1 MSPRPKY
8 NVIFMRDD
16 AQVRRFRLGTV
27 WIRVLIWLL
36 ALLTLAA
43 GGGLYA
49 GFRYWTA
56 NAALVE
62 EKRGL
67 ERRLIDAEVQLERL
81 GNVEKIL
88 RSHDP
93 NEAQAL
99 LQTGAM
105 TDRERPASPTSAA
118 NLGELFAYHN
128 LRQAGVENIQARVVN
143 NSVQMRFDL
152 NNLIAD
158 TTLSGRVD
166 FLVVSNSGRMEQ
178 VSAPEADLVFSIQR
192 FKRVQTTFNLPK
204 GMERGDLFGVRVV
217 ITGQDGNPI
226 YSETYPLSRII
237 S

>member
-1 MSPRPKY
+1 MSPRSKY
-8 NVIFMRDD
+8 NIIFMRDD
-16 AQVRRFRLGTV
+16 AQVRRFRMGSA
-27 WIRVLIWLL
+27 WIRVVIWLL
-36 ALLTLAA
+36 ALLMLAA

-49 GFRYWTA
+49 GFRYWSA

-93 NEAQAL
+93 KDVQDLIQA
-99 LQTGAM
+99 GNMAE
-105 TDRERPASPTSAA
+105 RERTEPAPSPP
-118 NLGELFAYHN
+118 NLGEIFSYQN
-128 LRQAGVENIQARVVN
+128 LRQAGVENIQARLAN
-143 NSVQMRFDL
+143 NSMQVRFDL

-166 FLVVSNSGRMEQ
+166 FLVILNSGRMER

-192 FKRVQTTFNLPK
+192 FKRIQTTFNLPA
-204 GMERGDLFGVRVV
+204 GVERGDLFGVRMV
-217 ITGQDGNPI
+217 ISGQDGNPI
-226 YSETYPLSRII
+226 YSETYPLARII